1 MVGLLPHAAYAA
13 SSAAQSPALSL
24 PVTPAAE
31 QPAAAGRAHES
42 RRQHAAH
49 SAEALRM
56 PTGCG
61 VDLRLLFPPGWCAGA
76 RRAP

>member
-31 QPAAAGRAHES
+31 QPAAAGRAHDS

-56 PTGCG
+56 PTGR
-61 VDLRLLFPPGWCAGA
+61 VDLRLLLPGGCAGA